1 MTGCHRPRRKLAHV
15 LAAPILFLVLLASLT
30 LTMAPL
36 LILFWLM
43 QPATLTNPG
52 VSAYNPPPGT
62 RVEPI
67 AHGLESSDPSSKFSI
82 ATNFARDYTR
92 PKLKEDP
99 QLHVA
104 KVSAKRE
111 ASLTNR
117 KQLRVGYRRKYEQA
131 AHAYAQGWDNHQQLR
146 YR

>member
-15 LAAPILFLVLLASLT
+15 LAAPILFLVSLASLT

>member
-1 MTGCHRPRRKLAHV
+1 
-15 LAAPILFLVLLASLT
+15 
-30 LTMAPL
+30 MAPL

-111 ASLTNR
+111 ARLTNR

-131 AHAYAQGWDNHQQLR
+131 AQAYAQGWDNHQQLR